1 MGGNTMWI
9 RRATLMALAMVLAL
23 SSAPLAGAATTEELS
38 AEARA
43 VLDKLYSTNAT
54 AAAIGR
60 SARAVLVF
68 PRVIRTGLVA
78 RPYTEFSGGYG
89 EGALFK
95 SGSAAGFYKFVSSTW
110 KPQAED
116 TSVACVVFVMTA
128 EVEGAIGTG
137 GWAIGPGAN
146 IAVVDEAKTS
156 TLATAALDRD
166 AYAFVIGQQGL
177 ISAVSLQNAKITSIK
192 N

>member
-1 MGGNTMWI
+1 VSGNTFVI
-9 RRATLMALAMVLAL
+9 RRAILLALAMVFAL
-23 SSAPLAGAATTEELS
+23 GSALMAGAATTEELS
-38 AEARA
+38 TEARA

-54 AAAIGR
+54 AAVIGR

-68 PRVIRTGLVA
+68 PRIIRTGLVA

-89 EGALFK
+89 EGTLFK

-116 TSVACVVFVMTA
+116 ASVSCIVFLMTDA
-128 EVEGAIGTG
+128 VEGAVGAG
-137 GWAIGPGAN
+137 NWAIGTGAN
-146 IAVVDEAKTS
+146 IAVVDEGKMNN
-156 TLATAALDRD
+156 LATTALDRD
-166 AYAFVIGQQGL
+166 AYVFVIGKEGL
-177 ISAVSLQNAKITSIK
+177 ISAVSLQNAKVTSIK